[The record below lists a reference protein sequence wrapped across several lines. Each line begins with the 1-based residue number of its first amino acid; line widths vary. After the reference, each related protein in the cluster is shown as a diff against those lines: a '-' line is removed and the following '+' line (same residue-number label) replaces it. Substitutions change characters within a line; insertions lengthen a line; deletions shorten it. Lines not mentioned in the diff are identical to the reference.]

1 MIRQPAVA
9 NQFYPGVPR
18 QLAATIKVMTPEVAE
33 ADKTTA
39 LAVVSPHAGY
49 IYSGSVAAATFARV
63 RIPANI
69 VILGPNH
76 HGLGAPLAIMS
87 EGAWAMPFGEVA
99 INQTLSEL
107 IKRHLP
113 QAREDSTAHRHEHS
127 LEVQLPFLQAA
138 RADITL
144 SPLVVSQLDYA
155 DCREIG
161 QGLAR
166 AIKEFAHPALM
177 VASTDMTHYQPR
189 AVASRQ
195 DHLALA
201 RITEL
206 DPEGLYNTVL
216 DNKISMCGF
225 IPTTI
230 TLIAALELGASKA
243 ELVSYSDS
251 GEASG
256 DTSRVVGYAGLVISS
271 ARSIEPS
278 L

>member
-9 NQFYPGVPR
+9 NQFYPGEPR
-18 QLAATIKVMTPEVAE
+18 QLAAAIKALTPSVAE
-33 ADKTTA
+33 EQKGSA

-49 IYSGSVAAATFARV
+49 VYSGRTAAATFAHVRV
-63 RIPANI
+63 PANI

-87 EGAWAMPFGEVA
+87 EGSWQMPSGAVP
-99 INQTLSEL
+99 INHRLSEL

-113 QAREDSTAHRHEHS
+113 QVREDSTAHSHEHS
-127 LEVQLPFLQAA
+127 LEVQVPFLQAA

-144 SPLVVSQLDYA
+144 SPLVVSQLSYPL
-155 DCREIG
+155 CRDIG
-161 QGLAR
+161 LGLAR
-166 AIKEFAHPALM
+166 AIKEFDSPVLI

-189 AVASRQ
+189 SVAERQ

-201 RITEL
+201 RITAL
-206 DPEGLYNTVL
+206 DPEGLYQTVL
-216 DNKISMCGF
+216 AQGITMCGF

-230 TLIAALELGASKA
+230 TLVAALELGASKA
-243 ELVSYSDS
+243 ELIRYSDS

-256 DTSRVVGYAGLVISS
+256 DTSRVVGYAGLIIS
-271 ARSIEPS
+271 
-278 L
+278 

>member
-33 ADKTTA
+33 ADKITA

-49 IYSGSVAAATFARV
+49 IYSGPVAAATFARV
-63 RIPANI
+63 RIPADI

-76 HGLGAPLAIMS
+76 HGLGAPLAIVS
-87 EGAWAMPFGEVA
+87 EGSWAMPFGEVP
-99 INQTLSEL
+99 INQALSEL

-113 QAREDSTAHRHEHS
+113 QAREDSIAHRQEHS
-127 LEVQLPFLQAA
+127 LEVQVPFLQTA
-138 RADITL
+138 RAGISL

-161 QGLAR
+161 LGLAR
-166 AIKEFAHPALM
+166 ALKAFGRPVLM

-189 AVASRQ
+189 TVASRQ

-201 RITEL
+201 RVTAL
-206 DPEGLYNTVL
+206 DPEGLYHTVL
-216 DNKISMCGF
+216 DHGITMCGF

-230 TLIAALELGASKA
+230 TLLAALELGATKA
-243 ELVSYSDS
+243 ELISYSDS

-256 DTSRVVGYAGLVISS
+256 DTSRVVGYAGLVIS
-271 ARSIEPS
+271 
-278 L
+278 